1 VYKIKTYRLP
11 EGSPQSLGKAL
22 INLLPLQQGETIST
36 ILTLPESQE
45 ECGDQTVMFA
55 TASGGVRRNR
65 LTDFYNVQSNGK
77 IAMKLDEGDKLV
89 NVMLCTEDNDVM
101 LAAKSGKC
109 IRFPVTDVRVFVGR
123 NSTGVRG
130 IKLGTND
137 EVISMSMLKHISA
150 NAEQRD
156 EYLKVS
162 SAIKRMEAE
171 IGDGACVSAEQ
182 TGLLSLLTPDDF
194 AKMQELEEFIL
205 TVTTTGYGKR
215 SSSYEYRVTGRG
227 GQGIANMEMST
238 RNKEVVSSF
247 PIEND
252 NQIMMVT
259 DGGKLIRM
267 PVSDIRIA
275 GRKTQGVILFRLAE
289 DEKVVSVTWLD
300 ADDDDEEELEE
311 ETGSEVLGD
320 NVPDEETLSEEP
332 TIGIQD
338 DE

>member
-1 VYKIKTYRLP
+1 
-11 EGSPQSLGKAL
+11 
-22 INLLPLQQGETIST
+22 
-36 ILTLPESQE
+36 
-45 ECGDQTVMFA
+45 M
-55 TASGGVRRNR
+55 
-65 LTDFYNVQSNGK
+65 DFVNVQANGK

-109 IRFPVTDVRVFVGR
+109 IRFPVTEVRVFVGR

-130 IKLGTND
+130 IRLADDD

-150 NAEQRD
+150 TSEQRD

-162 SAIKRMEAE
+162 SAMKRLDA
-171 IGDGACVSAEQ
+171 DGTMTENVTPEQ
-182 TGLLSLLTPDDF
+182 TGLLSLLTPEQF
-194 AKMQELEEFIL
+194 AQMQEREEFIL
-205 TVTTTGYGKR
+205 TVTSTGYGKR

-227 GQGIANMEMST
+227 GQGIANMEMSA

-267 PVSDIRIA
+267 PVEDIRIA
-275 GRKTQGVILFRLAE
+275 GRKTQGVILFRTAE
-289 DEKVVSVTWLD
+289 NERVVSVTWLD
-300 ADDDDEEELEE
+300 AD
-311 ETGSEVLGD
+311 
-320 NVPDEETLSEEP
+320 
-332 TIGIQD
+332 QD
-338 DE
+338 DEDELDDETLGSNETSDLDDFSPDTVSEPETTFED